1 MKLPINKK
9 MMMMAGV
16 GMIVLGGAAYWFL
29 FMKGKDPALEQ
40 EAQEVSQENKDAS
53 GAENNSDTID
63 EEKKKTNNQQAS
75 KLPSVYKS
83 NATKVFKP
91 LSSSEVSRMINEITE
106 EKREY
111 KKKNELL
118 EFKEKMLESLRV
130 DLEKERNELEALRE
144 ELNKAFE
151 LITVRMQELKKETI
165 QFDEV
170 ESKNIKKLADV
181 YGGMKPQKAA
191 MILKEMDEETA
202 VKLLTMM
209 DKKTSAKIL
218 ESVTPFLA
226 VKLSEKLKLLENDVT
241 DGGVK

>member
-9 MMMMAGV
+9 MLMMAGV

-29 FMKGKDPALEQ
+29 FMKGKDPAPEP
-40 EAQEVSQENKDAS
+40 EAQEAAQENV
-53 GAENNSDTID
+53 DTLAAD
-63 EEKKKTNNQQAS
+63 TAGGEGKEVKNLYAS

-83 NATKVFKP
+83 NAAKVFKP
-91 LSSSEVSRMINEITE
+91 LSSSEVSKMINEITE
-106 EKREY
+106 EKHEY
-111 KKKNELL
+111 NKKKELL
-118 EFKEKMLESLRV
+118 DLREKMLESLRA
-130 DLEKERNELEALRE
+130 DLKKERYEIEILRE

-151 LITVRMQELKKETI
+151 LITARMQELKKETI
-165 QFDEV
+165 QFDDLEL
-170 ESKNIKKLADV
+170 KNIKKLAEV

-226 VKLSEKLKLLENDVT
+226 VKLSEKLKLLE
-241 DGGVK
+241 DGVRSSGNQ

>member
-29 FMKGKDPALEQ
+29 FMKGKDPAAEQ
-40 EAQEVSQENKDAS
+40 EAQEVPQANKDAS
-53 GAENNSDTID
+53 GTENNSPPADGENKDT
-63 EEKKKTNNQQAS
+63 KNLQAS

-83 NATKVFKP
+83 NAAKVFKP
-91 LSSSEVSRMINEITE
+91 LSSSEVSRMISEITA
-106 EKREY
+106 EKEDY
-111 KKKNELL
+111 KRKKELL
-118 EFKEKMLESLRV
+118 DFREKMLESLRI
-130 DLEKERNELEALRE
+130 DLEKERSELETLRE
-144 ELNKAFE
+144 EMNKAFE

-226 VKLSEKLKLLENDVT
+226 VKFSEKLKLLESSGNNAENQ
-241 DGGVK
+241 

>member
-9 MMMMAGV
+9 MLMMAGV

-40 EAQEVSQENKDAS
+40 ETQEVSQENKDAS
-53 GAENNSDTID
+53 GAENNTT
-63 EEKKKTNNQQAS
+63 TNKEGNGAKNLHAG

-91 LSSSEVSRMINEITE
+91 LSSSEVSKMINEINE
-106 EKREY
+106 VKREY
-111 KKKNELL
+111 KKKEELL
-118 EFKEKMLESLRV
+118 DFREKMLASLRV
-130 DLEKERNELEALRE
+130 DLEKERDELEALRE

-191 MILKEMDEETA
+191 MILKEMDEDTA

-226 VKLSEKLKLLENDVT
+226 VKLSEKLKLLENDVV

>member
-9 MMMMAGV
+9 MLMMAGV

-29 FMKGKDPALEQ
+29 FMKVKDPAPAP
-40 EAQEVSQENKDAS
+40 EAQEVSQEDI
-53 GAENNSDTID
+53 DTSAAD
-63 EEKKKTNNQQAS
+63 TAGGESKEAKNLYAS

-83 NATKVFKP
+83 NAVKVFKP
-91 LSSSEVSRMINEITE
+91 LSSSEVSKMINEITE

-111 KKKNELL
+111 KKKKELL
-118 EFKEKMLESLRV
+118 DLREKMLESVRA
-130 DLEKERNELEALRE
+130 DLEKERYEIETLRE

-151 LITVRMQELKKETI
+151 LITARMQELKKETI
-165 QFDEV
+165 QFDDL
-170 ESKNIKKLADV
+170 ESENIKKLAEI

-226 VKLSEKLKLLENDVT
+226 VKLSEKLKLLE
-241 DGGVK
+241 DGARSSENQ